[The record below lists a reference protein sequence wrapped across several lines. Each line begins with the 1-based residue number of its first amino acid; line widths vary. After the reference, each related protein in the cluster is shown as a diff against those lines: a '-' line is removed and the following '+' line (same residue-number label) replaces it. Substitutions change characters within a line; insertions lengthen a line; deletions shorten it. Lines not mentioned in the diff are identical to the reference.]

1 MGRQKASLVRSA
13 EALTAL
19 RAMLADVAAFDESA
33 IASLA
38 LRATSPIADEKRAL
52 HLYDSFMA
60 SYAILHLSDLMSPEV
75 LALQM
80 REAHRSLDAIEAAV
94 AG

>member
-1 MGRQKASLVRSA
+1 MVRSA

-19 RAMLADVAAFDESA
+19 RAMLAEISAFDEST
-33 IASLA
+33 ITRLA
-38 LRATSPIADEKRAL
+38 LRATSPIADKKRAF

-60 SYAILHLSDLMSPEV
+60 SYAILFLGDLMSPEV
-75 LALQM
+75 AALQM